1 MKTALVLRH
10 LAFEDLG
17 HLQPAL
23 EAAGYAIRYIE
34 AGVDDLALH
43 APLEPDLLVVLG
55 GPIAVYDTGDYPWLT
70 AEVDWLRVRL
80 LADRPTLGI
89 CLGAQLMA
97 RALNARVYAG
107 GTKEI
112 GWSALTPGREPDDI
126 AGLRDYLAQAGT
138 VLHWHGDTYDL
149 PSGARHLAS
158 SAVYENQGF
167 AWGAHCL
174 ALQFHPE
181 FEASRLEQWL
191 IGHGMEIAATPGVTL
206 AGLRADTAR
215 HAAQSQAAAERF
227 FATWISSLSS
237 CRCKTAETQPEQTQQ
252 IMRRCVRNF

>member
-17 HLQPAL
+17 RLRPVL
-23 EAAGYAIRYIE
+23 EQAGYAIRYIE
-34 AGVDDLALH
+34 AGVDALAPH
-43 APLEPDLLVVLG
+43 APLEPDLLVILG
-55 GPIAVYDTGDYPWLT
+55 GPISVYDIEDYPWL
-70 AEVDWLRVRL
+70 AAQIDWIRLRL

-107 GTKEI
+107 GVKEI
-112 GWSALTPGREPDDI
+112 GWAELSRGREGEDV
-126 AGLRDYLAQAGT
+126 AGWIDYIESAGS

-158 SAVYENQGF
+158 SALYENQAF

-174 ALQFHPE
+174 AVQFHPE
-181 FEASRLEQWL
+181 FDASRLEQWL
-191 IGHGMEIAATPGVTL
+191 IGHCLEIAAAPGVTP
-206 AGLRADTAR
+206 AGLRAATAR
-215 HAAQSQAAAERF
+215 HAAPSQAAAERF
-227 FATWISSLSS
+227 FATWIESLNG
-237 CRCKTAETQPEQTQQ
+237 CRCKKQVAPPQQ
-252 IMRRCVRNF
+252 QVMHRCARNF

>member
-17 HLQPAL
+17 LLQPVL
-23 EAAGYAIRYIE
+23 QQAGYAIRYLE
-34 AGVDDLALH
+34 AGVDALGA
-43 APLEPDLLVVLG
+43 APLEADLLVILG
-55 GPIAVYDTGDYPWLT
+55 GPISVYDVEDYPWLT
-70 AEVDWLRVRL
+70 EEIHWIRERL

-97 RALNARVYAG
+97 RALNAKVYAG

-112 GWSALTPGREPDDI
+112 GWAPLRRGRETTDT
-126 AGLRDYLAQAGT
+126 AGFDAYLAQTGT

-149 PSGARHLAS
+149 PSGARHLAA
-158 SAVYENQGF
+158 SALYENQAF

-181 FEASRLEQWL
+181 FDPRRLEQWL
-191 IGHGMEIAATPGVTL
+191 IGHCMEIAATPNVTP
-206 AGLRADTAR
+206 ASLRADTAL
-215 HAAQSQAAAERF
+215 HASQAQTAAEQF
-227 FATWISSLSS
+227 FTTWIASLSN
-237 CRCKTAETQPEQTQQ
+237 CRCKTASAQTQHVMQ
-252 IMRRCVRNF
+252 RCARNF

>member
-17 HLQPAL
+17 LLKRVL
-23 EAAGYAIRYIE
+23 ERAGYAIRYIE
-34 AGVDDLALH
+34 AGVDPLTAH
-43 APLEPDLLVVLG
+43 APLDADLLVVLG
-55 GPIAVYDTGDYPWLT
+55 GPVSVYDTDAYPWLRQ
-70 AEVDWLRVRL
+70 EIDWLRERL

-97 RALNARVYAG
+97 AALNARVYAG
-107 GTKEI
+107 GHKEI
-112 GWSALTPGREPDDI
+112 GWAPLTLGREGEDF
-126 AGLRDYLAQAGT
+126 AGMEDYLRQAPA

-158 SAVYENQGF
+158 SAHYENQAF

-181 FEASRLEQWL
+181 FEAHRLEQWL
-191 IGHGMEIAATPGVTL
+191 IGHALEIGATPGLTL
-206 AGLRADTAR
+206 DGLRAQTALHGAR
-215 HAAQSQAAAERF
+215 AQAAGERF
-227 FATWISSLSS
+227 FATWIDTLSG
-237 CRCKTAETQPEQTQQ
+237 CRCRPSTPRPQP
-252 IMRRCVRNF
+252 IVVHPCLRHF

>member
-17 HLQPAL
+17 RLRPAL
-23 EAAGYAIRYIE
+23 EQAGYAIRYLE
-34 AGVDDLALH
+34 AGVDALALH
-43 APLEPDLLVVLG
+43 LPLEPDLLVILG
-55 GPIAVYDTGDYPWLT
+55 GPISVYDIEDYPWLT
-70 AEVDWLRVRL
+70 KEIDWIRERL

-97 RALNARVYAG
+97 RALNAKVYPGRA
-107 GTKEI
+107 KEI
-112 GWSALTPGREPDDI
+112 GWSKLSRGREGEDV
-126 AGLRDYLAQAGT
+126 AGLARYLEDAGA
-138 VLHWHGDTYDL
+138 VLHWHGDTYAL

-158 SAVYENQGF
+158 SELYENQAF

-181 FEASRLEQWL
+181 FDGLKLEQWL
-191 IGHGMEIAATPGVTL
+191 IGHCLEIAAAPGVTL

-215 HAAQSQAAAERF
+215 YVAQSQAAADEF
-227 FATWISSLSS
+227 FATWIGSLST
-237 CRCKTAETQPEQTQQ
+237 CRCKKSAPRSEREAQHC
-252 IMRRCVRNF
+252 MRNF